1 MSTYAVTSEVLDT
14 PTIVQ
19 AVVEAA
25 DWGPWAPATTSVEE
39 RTGTLTVRLADVLRG
54 TLAEAPGDVVTVT
67 AVQRRHTG
75 GRPVGGLGPWAAA
88 PTDPGAALVAFAD
101 GAATTL
107 AAALDEAHCRRVV
120 LSGPLLA
127 DLRLATGL
135 LRAGATADTL
145 LAAAERH
152 RGDGGALFA
161 VFVWVAAREALRASL
176 DRFDR
181 LMTVAED
188 PDTRVEAQE
197 AYLKAAHQDMTFTGA
212 FSAGH
217 RARLARAMLRSALDP
232 RLGTRRR
239 HLLDVYLPTLVG
251 LAAEE
256 TLPVADVLAGDTALG
271 EQVRAELDDPRDP
284 TTTSP
289 ALRAWLGEG

>member
-1 MSTYAVTSEVLDT
+1 MSTYAVVSEVLDN

-19 AVVEAA
+19 VVVEHAA
-25 DWGPWAPATTSVEE
+25 WGPWEGAGGIEQH
-39 RTGTLTVRLADVLRG
+39 TGTVTVRLADVLRG
-54 TLAEAPGDVVTVT
+54 TLAETPGDVVAVP

-75 GRPVGGLGPWAAA
+75 RRPVGGLGPWAAA

-107 AAALDEAHCRRVV
+107 PAALDEEHCRRIA
-120 LSGPLLA
+120 LSGPLVA

-135 LRAGATADTL
+135 LGATAENL
-145 LAAAERH
+145 LAAAETH
-152 RGDGGALFA
+152 RGDAGALFA
-161 VFVWVAAREALRASL
+161 TFVWVAAREALRDSL

-188 PDTRVEAQE
+188 PSTRVEAQE
-197 AYLKAAHQDMTFTGA
+197 AYLVAAHEDMTFTGT
-212 FSAGH
+212 FSAAH

-239 HLLDVYLPTLVG
+239 HLLSTYLPTLVG
-251 LAAEE
+251 LEAEE
-256 TLPVADVLAGDTALG
+256 TLPVADVLGEDPELR
-271 EQVRAELDDPRDP
+271 EQVRDELDDPRDP
-284 TTTSP
+284 VTTSP
-289 ALRAWLGEG
+289 ALRAWLREG